1 MQRLSRNSID
11 SSQGFNPTPGGDDDA
26 KYKIKPKPRKYNKG
40 EELEESYF
48 ATNSNEDGNIS
59 REEATPSGDDK
70 SGFFATSKREFKILD
85 KKISSKNYA
94 NNDI

>member
-1 MQRLSRNSID
+1 MD
-11 SSQGFNPTPGGDDDA
+11 
-26 KYKIKPKPRKYNKG
+26 
-40 EELEESYF
+40 ESYF

-59 REEATPSGDDK
+59 REEATPGGDDK

-94 NNDI
+94 TNDIQTSQYTTMNFIPQNLVKQLS